1 MRKGTLARLEINAS
15 LVLVALL
22 LAVVGYGVV
31 SALSDRL
38 DPKVRT
44 CVARSQQAAADAG
57 RPQTR
62 DTAVKL
68 CKHLQEIGA
77 LH

>member
-1 MRKGTLARLEINAS
+1 
-15 LVLVALL
+15 
-22 LAVVGYGVV
+22 VV